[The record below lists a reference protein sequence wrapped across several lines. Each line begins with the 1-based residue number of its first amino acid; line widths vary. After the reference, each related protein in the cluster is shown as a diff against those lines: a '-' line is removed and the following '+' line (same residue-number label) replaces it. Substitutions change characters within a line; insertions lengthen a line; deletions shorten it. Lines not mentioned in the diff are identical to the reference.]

1 MVPLGKSLMICNW
14 SFGEFSNFR
23 NFAIETGNRSRGK
36 FHSLLHRWH
45 YASTVHTVIIFRY
58 LKKASVLG
66 GMKVQG
72 AQTTQFI
79 FVFQNTI
86 AVSRKKSWK
95 VMMKKDAVLLQSLL
109 SFNTTIHFSKRK
121 TYRSGNCIEFY
132 GVLFSSYEQ
141 WRCGRYIQIDEQKMH
156 LQGD

>member
-1 MVPLGKSLMICNW
+1 M
-14 SFGEFSNFR
+14 
-23 NFAIETGNRSRGK
+23 
-36 FHSLLHRWH
+36 
-45 YASTVHTVIIFRY
+45 HTVIIFRY

-86 AVSRKKSWK
+86 AVSRKKI
-95 VMMKKDAVLLQSLL
+95 VEGNDQNDAVLLQSLL

-121 TYRSGNCIEFY
+121 TYRSGNSIKFY
-132 GVLFSSYEQ
+132 GVLFSSIEQ